1 MKYYF
6 DLLILILLFIYFFY
20 TISGTICIEKS
31 ETIHHEMF
39 EYIHPASLYKK

>member
-6 DLLILILLFIYFFY
+6 DLFIMILLFIYFFY
-20 TISGTICIEKS
+20 TISGTKKS
-31 ETIHHEMF
+31 ETIIHHEMF